1 MRGGGFNGLVM
12 NQDAKLW
19 LEKASVSASLEGACA
34 TDKQMAQTKYQ
45 LGCVCWDLGLDS
57 QVRQSLLLCITTCT
71 HVLCEDVVLCK
82 RSKQSLSLELQP

>member
-1 MRGGGFNGLVM
+1 MLGLELTKHMQGGVSKGFVM

-34 TDKQMAQTKYQ
+34 TDKQVAQTKYQ

-57 QVRQSLLLCITTCT
+57 QV
-71 HVLCEDVVLCK
+71 
-82 RSKQSLSLELQP
+82 